1 MAVDKK
7 LYVLDTNVLLHD
19 PEAIFSFEHSVVG
32 IPIMVLEELDTFK
45 TESSQRGF
53 NCREVIRHLDIL
65 RGRGSLSEGIPLDN
79 GGILKVL
86 FVTPEEHCNPPSA
99 AVYSR

>member
-1 MAVDKK
+1 MSRGCSICYGTTISKEVDINTENKEQVMAVDKK

-19 PEAIFSFEHSVVG
+19 PEAIFSFEHSAVG

-65 RGRGSLSEGIPLDN
+65 RGRGSLSEGIS
-79 GGILKVL
+79 
-86 FVTPEEHCNPPSA
+86 T
-99 AVYSR
+99 